1 MKLIVCLAFAL
12 GLAGCAN
19 RQPAPA
25 LALESRAGQPTTLD
39 LPPQIANFL
48 AEKERHT
55 HILKRQLKVQVHDD
69 YWTFFRQARRGD
81 WPATSKLYESLKERV
96 ALGKGSTNDAGL
108 DRIVWQTVVEAKMVF
123 EYYTPSNN
131 APKWSTAFGE
141 AVAKSIPRGSIYFG
155 GSGPGRVLP
164 SAFSMSRVGGGAPF
178 YTLAQSV
185 LADGSY
191 LNYIRDIHGAEIQL
205 PSDEDSQRC
214 FNAYLDDA
222 QKRLQH
228 DRNFPNEPR
237 QLKPGEDVSIE
248 NNKVNVGGHV
258 AVMGI
263 NALLTKVIFDRNPER
278 EFYVEESFPLDWMYP
293 HLTPHGF
300 ITKLNHEPL
309 NTLPVEVVTKDHE
322 FWNRQLAAMIGDWLV
337 VETSVKEVCDF
348 VEKVLLRRDL
358 SGFRGDISFVRSD
371 GTTRMYSKLRG
382 SIGGLYMWRIQN
394 AKSPDEQQRMI
405 KEADFAFRQSFAL
418 CPFSPEAIFRYVN
431 LLVQL
436 QRIDDALLIA
446 RTAERLNPKDP
457 QLLNLISELE
467 RIRNAQPR

>member
-1 MKLIVCLAFAL
+1 MKLIICLAFAL

-19 RQPAPA
+19 RQPTSAQP
-25 LALESRAGQPTTLD
+25 LESGAGQSTALD
-39 LPPQIANFL
+39 LPPQITSFI
-48 AEKERHT
+48 AEKEKHAQK
-55 HILKRQLKVQVHDD
+55 LAEQLMVKAHDD

-81 WPATSKLYESLKERV
+81 WPATSKLYESLKDRTAV
-96 ALGKGSTNDAGL
+96 GKGSTNDPSF
-108 DRIVWQTVVEAKMVF
+108 DRTAWQTVVEAKMVF
-123 EYYTPSNN
+123 EFYTPSNN

-155 GSGPGRVLP
+155 GNGAGRVLP
-164 SAFSMSRVGGGAPF
+164 AAFSTSRVGGGAPF
-178 YTLAQSV
+178 FTLTQNA

-191 LNYIRDIHGAEIQL
+191 LHYIRDIHGAEIQL
-205 PSDEDSQRC
+205 PSNEDSQRC
-214 FNAYLDDA
+214 FQAYLDDA

-228 DRNFPNEPR
+228 DRDFPNEPR
-237 QLKPGEDVSIE
+237 QLKPGEDVTIE
-248 NNKVNVGGHV
+248 NNKVNVSGHV

-300 ITKLNHEPL
+300 ITKLNREPL
-309 NTLPVEVVTKDHE
+309 NTLPAEAVTRDHE
-322 FWNRQLAAMIGDWLV
+322 FWSRQLAPMIGDWLT

-348 VEKVLLRRDL
+348 AEKVFLKKDL
-358 SGFRGDISFVRSD
+358 SGFQGDPSFVSSD
-371 GTTRMYSKLRG
+371 GTIRMYSKLRC
-382 SIGGLYMWRIQN
+382 SIGGLYNWRFGES
-394 AKSPDEQQRMI
+394 KGKDEQQRMI
-405 KEADFAFRQSFAL
+405 READFAFRQAFVL
-418 CPFSPEAIFRYVN
+418 CPVSPEAIFRYIN

-446 RTAERLNPKDP
+446 RTAERLNPKEP

-467 RIRNAQPR
+467 RIRNAQPK